1 MNMALKITVP
11 RQLRKVNYKN
21 SSNLGRSTM
30 NKHKNR
36 PDCRADLYYSRQK
49 AVLVHWEI
57 LFTLAP
63 TIEISSSLGWS
74 IWITQDTPHHRP
86 VQELVGSQVDSI
98 HPRDSLKTQLHSIQ
112 MKVHTSGSW
121 KRLLSRGEIQQPMT
135 SKIYCVNRILTSW
148 TTWIPPTLPEKTSSQ
163 MMMLMIYLKQIN

>member
-1 MNMALKITVP
+1 MAWKITVLHT
-11 RQLRKVNYKN
+11 LRKVNYRT
-21 SSNLGRSTM
+21 SSHLGRTTM
-30 NKHKNR
+30 TKHKNR

-63 TIEISSSLGWS
+63 TIEISSLVGWS
-74 IWITQDTPHHRP
+74 TGTTQDTPHHKP

-121 KRLLSRGEIQQPMT
+121 VRLPMRGEINKPMS
-135 SKIYCVNRILTSW
+135 SKSYCVNRRLTSL
-148 TTWIPPTLPEKTSSQ
+148 TTWIPQETTSSHR
-163 MMMLMIYLKQIN
+163 MMRTIYLKQIN